1 MNVRYSPRATADL
14 VAIAD
19 YLTERNRLAARAV
32 EAAIRNTVDLLSEFP
47 GSGRMVTQ
55 HSNVRVMPVPRYP
68 YLVFYR
74 GGADGVLVL
83 HIRHGARAP
92 VEPESL

>member
-1 MNVRYSPRATADL
+1 MKVRYSPRATADI

-19 YLTERNRLAARAV
+19 YLTERNRVAARAV
-32 EAAIRNTVDLLSEFP
+32 EAAIRKTIDLLGEFP
-47 GSGRMVTQ
+47 GSGRILKQ
-55 HSNVRVMPVPRYP
+55 RSSVRVMPVLRYP

-74 GGADGVLVL
+74 IGADEVLIV

-92 VEPESL
+92 VKPESL